1 MMTLMSVFISLLY
14 TNSVWARSLKAT
26 ADKLAQETTRI
37 GLGLALFG
45 LVLAGIYF
53 VLGRQDASA
62 KMTQALMGVFVLM
75 LSPTILNFVKGLV

>member
-1 MMTLMSVFISLLY
+1 MKVMSILISLFY
-14 TNSVWARSLKAT
+14 ANSVLARSLKAT

-53 VLGRQDASA
+53 VLGRQDASS

>member
-1 MMTLMSVFISLLY
+1 MNLFIILAMFV
-14 TNSVWARSLKAT
+14 TENTWARSLRAT

>member
-1 MMTLMSVFISLLY
+1 MNLILILTAFLY
-14 TNSVWARSLKAT
+14 ADSVWARSLKAT
-26 ADKLAQETTRI
+26 ADKLAEETTRI

>member
-1 MMTLMSVFISLLY
+1 MNLVIILAMFI
-14 TNSVWARSLKAT
+14 TENTWARSLRAT

>member
-1 MMTLMSVFISLLY
+1 MSLL
-14 TNSVWARSLKAT
+14 SVLFAIFYADSTWARSLKAT